1 MNEKDRI
8 IETNDFIRAINS
20 ENNMDYIVP
29 YSITSIDAEIDSI
42 ITELN
47 AIETNTIPWEKGD
60 FIVVFLA
67 GLLGGLAD
75 IFIGKPG
82 GYSEMQIKNN
92 SFLGIGKY
100 LKDFDLKNNPI
111 DKTIPG
117 AFGGDH
123 RLFSYGHDLLRFAQG
138 LRVVL
143 NGKGKLGISPL
154 GGELEILTIPENY
167 QPPEQLWQA
176 VLVLLLHLFKDF
188 WTARSLPLPGS
199 TWIAKINN
207 STMPK
212 LLDELTNEHEIN
224 LRQMSGQLISL
235 TIVEI
240 IIRIWLLLKNRDENF
255 SAKQIDSKRSQMLL
269 VGHSMTMLFNA
280 GKIIVTQ
287 NPFFLNVPQMMRII
301 ILAWKATRHKNEL
314 KQNIIIKDNLSI
326 LKSKL
331 MTMKTVLLLNDAII
345 VTCRTMADFYD
356 NQNEFYQNLKK
367 NNEAAQNSFDEITR
381 YVNGIKMLN
390 E

>member
-8 IETNDFIRAINS
+8 IETNDFIHALNS
-20 ENNMDYIVP
+20 ENYMNYLVP

-42 ITELN
+42 AVELKS
-47 AIETNTIPWEKGD
+47 IDTNTIPWDKGD
-60 FIVVFLA
+60 YIAVFLA

-75 IFIGKPG
+75 IFVGKPG
-82 GYSEMQIKNN
+82 GYSEMKIKNN
-92 SFLGIGKY
+92 SFFGIGKY
-100 LKDFDLKNNPI
+100 LKEYDLKNNPI

-117 AFGGDH
+117 ASCGDH

-143 NGKGKLGISPL
+143 TGKGKLGISPL
-154 GGELEILTIPENY
+154 GGELEILSIPENY
-167 QPPEQLWQA
+167 KTPEQLWQG

-207 STMPK
+207 SEMPK
-212 LLDELTNEHEIN
+212 LLDELTNEHEVN
-224 LRQMSGQLISL
+224 LRQMSGQVISL
-235 TIVEI
+235 TTIEI
-240 IIRIWLLLKNRDENF
+240 IIRIWLLLKYKDENF

-269 VGHSMTMLFNA
+269 VGHSVAMLFNV

-301 ILAWKATRHKNEL
+301 ILAWKVTRDNNEL
-314 KQNIIIKDNLSI
+314 KQNLIIKDNLSI
-326 LKSKL
+326 LESKL
-331 MTMKTVLLLNDAII
+331 MTMKTVLLLNDAIV
-345 VTCRTMADFYD
+345 VTCKTIVDFYD
-356 NQNEFYQNLKK
+356 NQNEFYQDLQRND
-367 NNEAAQNSFDEITR
+367 EAALNSFDEISR
-381 YVNGIKMLN
+381 YLNGIKMLN
-390 E
+390 K